1 MSSLFVK
8 GFLATALAFGAVNS
22 FAQDLELVGVK
33 CADGQCSCDNG
44 DKSNPSQCC
53 GSTTCSQ
60 QGSTCTCT

>member
-8 GFLATALAFGAVNS
+8 GVLATALALATVNS
-22 FAQDLELVGVK
+22 FGQDFFVGVK

-60 QGSTCTCT
+60 QGNTCTCT